1 MRRKKS
7 FAALSLILGCT
18 LALAAPAGAAA
29 SDVDSS
35 AVSAEA
41 AASND
46 SENPLNGKTLDEITE
61 AAKKE
66 GEKAAL
72 EEAKRRGATGNIRVR
87 SWEYQ
92 KEISARTGER
102 VRFGLSVFA
111 EAAVLFD

>member
-1 MRRKKS
+1 M
-7 FAALSLILGCT
+7 ANAIGALKAEL
-18 LALAAPAGAAA
+18 
-29 SDVDSS
+29 S
-35 AVSAEA
+35 ATVEIHITERF
-41 AASND
+41 SND
-46 SENPLNGKTLDEITE
+46 LGRFFYIVHSPYGSIRLETRQEAIE

-66 GEKAAL
+66 GEKAVL